1 VSVKADWSIGSPENV
16 VRIPPE
22 RHEGRL
28 SHPHWDGD
36 EFFIILDPQT
46 TNTGVA
52 RIDRPH
58 AARDVFTR

>member
-1 VSVKADWSIGSPENV
+1 MKGGF
-16 VRIPPE
+16 RT
-22 RHEGRL
+22 RHL
-28 SHPHWDGD
+28 HGD